1 MHEEPYVISGNDD
14 LTSASGDTFSIEPG
28 IYLEGRY
35 GVRIE
40 DVVVVVPDGG
50 QSLNTT
56 DRRLRVIVGS

>member
-1 MHEEPYVISGNDD
+1 VHEEPYVIGGNDD
-14 LTSASGDTFSIEPG
+14 LARVGDTFSIEPG

-56 DRRLRVIVGS
+56 ERSLRIIAGS